1 MPRLKALFTNYQAI
15 ILGFLLF
22 SLCFDFVDK
31 IGMFY
36 HMDLIKLNRILKA
49 IFLGYSLLFIFSH
62 LKYLLSNLKLVLG
75 FILVLSLIFLL
86 KNNFSDLYV
95 NEYVRYIFPLLV
107 FPLIYYAW
115 FNNEQNFLAI
125 LYKCFKG
132 FILINSVLALI
143 GLFFDVRV
151 FQTYEFQRFGYNGII
166 LSQGF
171 TPYLYLSAT
180 TLFWVFNDKK
190 MILVTLIIS
199 VLSGIK
205 GVFFAEFLLLSLLTL
220 FDSHFNKAFKIKSL
234 IIASIIF
241 IGVLIG
247 IFMMPLFREVIESDG
262 LIAAIFSY
270 RTDNTME
277 LYNQI
282 TPSNYNYLI
291 GAIELEKVRL
301 ELQIFDIILFFGI
314 IGFIAFSVFLY
325 WLYTHLVNNAISK
338 AFFITTLVLSVLSG
352 NLFYIPL
359 SAILLFLILLALHK
373 SKDSKHPA
381 F

>member
-1 MPRLKALFTNYQAI
+1 MPRLRALFTNYQAI

-22 SLCFDFVDK
+22 SLCFDFIDK

-36 HMDLIKLNRILKA
+36 HLDLIKLNRLLKA
-49 IFLGYSLLFIFSH
+49 IFLGYALVFIFTH

-75 FILVLSLIFLL
+75 FIVVLSLVFLL
-86 KNNFSDLYV
+86 KMNFSQLYV
-95 NEYVRYIFPLLV
+95 NEYVRYLFPLLV
-107 FPLIYYAW
+107 FPLLYYAL
-115 FNNEQNFLAI
+115 FNKQQNFLVI

-132 FILINSVLALI
+132 FVLFNSVLALI
-143 GLFFDVRV
+143 GLFLDVRV

-180 TLFWVFNDKK
+180 TLFWVFKDKK

-220 FDSHFNKAFKIKSL
+220 FDSNFSKAFKIKSL
-234 IIASIIF
+234 IVASIIF

-262 LIAAIFSY
+262 LFAAIFSY

-282 TPSNYNYLI
+282 TPSNFNFLI

-314 IGFIAFSVFLY
+314 IGVIAYSIFLY
-325 WLYTHLVNNAISK
+325 WLYKHLVNNAISK
-338 AFFITTLVLSVLSG
+338 AFFITTLGLSVLSG

-359 SAILLFLILLALHK
+359 SAILMFLLLLALYK
-373 SKDSKHPA
+373 SKDSKHSV